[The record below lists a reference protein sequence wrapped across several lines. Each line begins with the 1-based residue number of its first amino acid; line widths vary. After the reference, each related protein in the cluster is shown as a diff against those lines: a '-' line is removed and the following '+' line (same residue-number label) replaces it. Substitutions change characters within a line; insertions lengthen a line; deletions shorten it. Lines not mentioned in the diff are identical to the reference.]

1 MSKVYFMC
9 KKSFK
14 VWYLGHSTQDLHRNR
29 IYKIFFQ
36 NEKSCFPCPECQK
49 NVRNTFF
56 RLFGKFHKKKSWPCH
71 DRIADPSPPLRG
83 GGVRFPMTVL
93 GAVPF
98 SPSCRKYTVPIT
110 SNVQSGTLRVTGFF

>member
-36 NEKSCFPCPECQK
+36 IEKSCFPCPECQK

-56 RLFGKFHKKKSWPCH
+56 RLFGKFHKKNHGRVMTVS
-71 DRIADPSPPLRG
+71 RTPPLIMAILGNSYSNTSSTLPSNFKKKVFSSDDSDFRALQNIFYG
-83 GGVRFPMTVL
+83 FP
-93 GAVPF
+93 
-98 SPSCRKYTVPIT
+98 
-110 SNVQSGTLRVTGFF
+110 

>member
-36 NEKSCFPCPECQK
+36 IEKSCFPCPECQK

-56 RLFGKFHKKKSWPCH
+56 RLFRKFHKKNHGRVMTVSRTP
-71 DRIADPSPPLRG
+71 PPLRG

-93 GAVPF
+93 GAVPLGGQLSF
-98 SPSCRKYTVPIT
+98 ESYYERIRCLVKSLSMKM
-110 SNVQSGTLRVTGFF
+110 